1 MDTPNLKTKSVTCSI
16 VKYKTKYFR
25 VQQCQWNSWQDEG
38 WFFSKSSQ
46 FYCHI
51 KKNVIFLGQTKE
63 YKKSQGTQPWIYEKM
78 LELAKM
84 AQLWRV
90 VTQSCA
96 IFGSR
101 STTRIYEMGS
111 HIYDMAYKSNR
122 ISSCNLFVYFAQ
134 KNYFF
139 YFIHQFLQNTYISLS
154 ILHIY
159 SIKYSFFY
167 NFLYFLTHYPSLWQT
182 QHYQK
187 ILKY

>member
-1 MDTPNLKTKSVTCSI
+1 M
-16 VKYKTKYFR
+16 
-25 VQQCQWNSWQDEG
+25 
-38 WFFSKSSQ
+38 
-46 FYCHI
+46 
-51 KKNVIFLGQTKE
+51 GQTKE
-63 YKKSQGTQPWIYEKM
+63 YKKYQGTQPCIYEKM

-159 SIKYSFFY
+159 SIKYSFFC
-167 NFLYFLTHYPSLWQT
+167 NFLLFPHSLPFSLTYPTLSKNT
-182 QHYQK
+182 K
-187 ILKY
+187 ILNARTTATMHICTITVAL